1 MDKDILTVEEAAAFL
16 KISKRSLYKLL
27 KQGKIPGK
35 KLLNRWRFDRDR
47 LRRWISD
54 EGREI
59 TLLSE

>member
-1 MDKDILTVEEAAAFL
+1 MEKDILTVEEAAAFL
-16 KISKRSLYKLL
+16 KISKRSLYKLV

-54 EGREI
+54 EGQEI
-59 TLLSE
+59 SLFSE